1 MALLRKMLDGAASAA
16 APADALLTAVR
27 RLRQAEEAQAPRQ
40 KAFNRLKR
48 VLAIPAESLD
58 SEAVRAAKV
67 DAVEAFV
74 STDEIAIADAALL
87 QAANS
92 QLVRDAATVSLLA
105 LAAPTQPTSELV
117 LEFKSLLEKAA
128 AAGVPEDVI
137 KLATVCADEAE
148 SAELTQNGTY
158 ANASLCAR
166 IKAASERTAMVAP
179 AKKDATEAA
188 ARAAADIANLK
199 AEEAAAE
206 RSRLEVAVM
215 AAWEKVKRAD
225 DEVRRHQ
232 EAASPAALAV
242 LAEGTALSKSTR
254 MEAIAI
260 CSSVVVSSILMNPG
274 PRC

>member
-1 MALLRKMLDGAASAA
+1 MHANAHHGAMAS
-16 APADALLTAVR
+16 P
-27 RLRQAEEAQAPRQ
+27 Q
-40 KAFNRLKR
+40 
-48 VLAIPAESLD
+48 
-58 SEAVRAAKV
+58 
-67 DAVEAFV
+67 
-74 STDEIAIADAALL
+74 
-87 QAANS
+87 
-92 QLVRDAATVSLLA
+92 VRDAATVSLLA
-105 LAAPTQPTSELV
+105 LAAPTQPTCELV

-148 SAELTQNGTY
+148 SAELTQNDTY

-166 IKAASERTAMVAP
+166 IKAASERTALAAP

-215 AAWEKVKRAD
+215 ASTSAWEKVKHAD

-242 LAEGTALSKSTR
+242 LGEGTALSKSTR
-254 MEAIAI
+254 KEAIEAAQAAWTTSEGLRKAALREEAKLYELLQLVQKAEQVI
-260 CSSVVVSSILMNPG
+260 VLDCT
-274 PRC
+274 

>member
-1 MALLRKMLDGAASAA
+1 MINK
-16 APADALLTAVR
+16 
-27 RLRQAEEAQAPRQ
+27 
-40 KAFNRLKR
+40 
-48 VLAIPAESLD
+48 
-58 SEAVRAAKV
+58 
-67 DAVEAFV
+67 
-74 STDEIAIADAALL
+74 
-87 QAANS
+87 
-92 QLVRDAATVSLLA
+92 
-105 LAAPTQPTSELV
+105 
-117 LEFKSLLEKAA
+117 LEKTAA
-128 AAGVPEDVI
+128 PEDVI

-166 IKAASERTAMVAP
+166 IKAASERTALAAP

-206 RSRLEVAVM
+206 RSKLGEAVM
-215 AAWEKVKRAD
+215 SCTRAWEKVKRAD

-254 MEAIAI
+254 KEAIEAAQAAWTTSEGLRKAALREEAKLYELLQLVQKAEQVI
-260 CSSVVVSSILMNPG
+260 VLDCT
-274 PRC
+274 